1 MGDPKKQRKK
11 YETPHNPYSSVT
23 LGSELKLLGEYGLRN
38 KREIWRHRLLLT
50 KYRTLAREL
59 LARSPEERM
68 RIEKQLVN
76 KLSSQKMIPENGT
89 IDNVLDLSI
98 EGVLERR
105 LQTLVYKRGLS
116 KTLRQSRQ
124 LITHGHISINGK
136 KVTSPSYTVTA
147 EEESFIEYSPTS
159 SLSKIDHP
167 LRMALSTSPTV
178 TNITPGPSEGQR

>member
-11 YETPHNPYSSVT
+11 FATPKYPYSSVV
-23 LGSELKLLGEYGLRN
+23 LGTELKLLGEYGLRN
-38 KREIWRHRLLLT
+38 KREIWRHRALLT
-50 KYRTLAREL
+50 KYRILAREL
-59 LARSPEERM
+59 LARSLEDRM
-68 RIEKQLVN
+68 RIERQLLN
-76 KLSSQKMIPENGT
+76 KLSALKMIPENAT

-116 KTLRQSRQ
+116 KTLRQARQ
-124 LITHGHISINGK
+124 LITHGHISIKGK

-159 SLSKIDHP
+159 ALTKIDHP
-167 LRMALSTSPTV
+167 LRRELNAPPRMS
-178 TNITPGPSEGQR
+178 Q